1 MAFIAAIEIDKRQ
14 QIIVA
19 ADKMKEMLGGSW
31 TIAETRK
38 LAETL
43 VPQGAGV
50 TLIKV
55 ASGDIW
61 MRAEELVDLETC
73 LWQFRQK
80 IVYELGLPCSFAI
93 VEERSPLTDT
103 RAELSKSIRKV
114 KDEKSGEV
122 GHLSLPWFAPCQVQ
136 PVVYANHW
144 IPNWEKHEQHK
155 RRALISES
163 SFKRLERGFKTL
175 EEYYYDKSQS
185 PKIAR
190 FPIIDRA
197 DLKAPQSIN
206 DFASGADGSYLA
218 LLRFDADQSHCCP
231 V

>member
-93 VEERSPLTDT
+93 VEERSRSPIPALNYPSLFARLKMR
-103 RAELSKSIRKV
+103 RAERLGICLFH
-114 KDEKSGEV
+114 G
-122 GHLSLPWFAPCQVQ
+122 L
-136 PVVYANHW
+136 
-144 IPNWEKHEQHK
+144 
-155 RRALISES
+155 RRAKYNPLCMLTIGS
-163 SFKRLERGFKTL
+163 RIG
-175 EEYYYDKSQS
+175 KSTNS
-185 PKIAR
+185 TNA
-190 FPIIDRA
+190 
-197 DLKAPQSIN
+197 
-206 DFASGADGSYLA
+206 GAH
-218 LLRFDADQSHCCP
+218 Q
-231 V
+231 